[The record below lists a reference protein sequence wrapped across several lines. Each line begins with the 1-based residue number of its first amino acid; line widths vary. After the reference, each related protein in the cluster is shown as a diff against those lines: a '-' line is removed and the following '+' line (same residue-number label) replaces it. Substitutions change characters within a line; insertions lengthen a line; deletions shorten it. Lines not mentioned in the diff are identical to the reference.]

1 MNPEPNQTDDNV
13 FEIVNG
19 SADAWKR
26 LLAGTIP
33 QLYGMYIKR
42 GVHPALA
49 EELTQKTVFDAIRA
63 RTGHDPSK
71 GSPRQWLF
79 AIASNNLALEMRQR
93 QTRPHPD
100 SDLLQYLEA
109 LDTQPLPDEMLE
121 HKETALLVQKA
132 ILQLNPNE
140 QAALRAKYLDDLSA
154 RDIAERLDLTEKAVH
169 SLLYRARIALRD
181 KLIQLAPHF
190 KEEQTI

>member
-1 MNPEPNQTDDNV
+1 MDPEPSQTDNNT

-33 QLYGMYIKR
+33 QLYGMFIKR

-49 EELTQKTVFDAIRA
+49 EELTQKTVFDAIRG
-63 RTGHDPSK
+63 RTGFDPAK

-93 QTRPHPD
+93 HTRPHPD
-100 SDLLQYLEA
+100 SDLLHYLEA
-109 LDTQPLPDEMLE
+109 LDTRPLPDEMLE

-132 ILQLNPNE
+132 LIQLDPKE
-140 QAALRAKYLDDLSA
+140 QTALKAKYLDDLSA
-154 RDIAERLDLTEKAVH
+154 RDIARRLNLTEKAVH
-169 SLLYRARIALRD
+169 SLLYRARAALRH